1 MPDLI
6 KIGKTTNLEDRLR
19 NLSSQTGVPVPFQ
32 CYYACEVEDCS
43 DVEMRLHKGFG
54 DHRINIR
61 REFFRINPERV
72 RIILEG
78 WEINNVTPKQDIA
91 EDNEELV
98 ALENET
104 RRRPVF
110 RFSMVEIQ
118 IGTKLQFIKDNE
130 IVATVADDR
139 KVEYDGEKY
148 SLSKLATKILKERL
162 NIDRPV
168 IRGPDYW
175 MYKNKTL
182 SELRIRF
189 EDQGDQED

>member
-6 KIGKTTNLEDRLR
+6 KIGKTTNLEERLR
-19 NLSSQTGVPVPFQ
+19 ILSSHAGVPVPFQ
-32 CYYACEVEDCS
+32 CYYACEVEDCRK
-43 DVEMRLHKGFG
+43 VEMRLHQGFG
-54 DHRINIR
+54 DHRINNK

-78 WEINNVTPKQDIA
+78 WEINNVTPNQDIV

-118 IGTKLQFIKDNE
+118 IGTKLQFTKDNE

-148 SLSKLATKILKERL
+148 SLGKLATKILKERFK
-162 NIDRPV
+162 IDRPV
-168 IRGPDYW
+168 LRGPDYW
-175 MYKNKTL
+175 M
-182 SELRIRF
+182 
-189 EDQGDQED
+189 